1 MDVKQLFANEL
12 FKQLSEFLTLKE
24 IEELIEVPKN
34 PELGDLAFPCFTLA
48 KKLKQAPPLIASNL
62 AENFSRPYF
71 SKVSAVGPY
80 LNVFIERNHFSY
92 QVVQEV
98 LEKQENYGNADL
110 GLEKTIIVEFS
121 SPNIAKPFSMG
132 HLRSTVIGN
141 ALEKI
146 AKKLGFH
153 TVKINHLGDWGT
165 QFGKLITAYI
175 KWGDEEKVKANP
187 IEELLKLYTKFH
199 VEVESD
205 PTLDEDARQ
214 WFKKLEDGNE
224 QAQQLWTWFKEESLK
239 EFKKIYEL
247 LGIKFDS
254 WAGESFYSDKMNAVI
269 DELKEKG
276 LLEISDEAEVVNLS
290 EHNLPPCL
298 VKKSDGATLY
308 ATRDLAA
315 AFFRKKTYNFEK
327 ALYVVGHEQSVHFQ
341 QIKAVIHKMGY
352 EWAKDIHHIPF
363 GLYLQDGKKMST
375 RKGRV
380 ILLED
385 VLNEVIQL
393 AEKNIAEKNPNL
405 ATKKEVAK
413 IVGIGAVVIHDLKNF
428 RMNNI
433 EFSMEDM
440 LTFEGDTG
448 PYVQYT
454 FTRACS
460 ILRKSSALERKD
472 IEKENIV
479 IDDHSWEV
487 IKQLYVFPEKVI
499 QAYKEF
505 DPSII
510 AKYVLH
516 LARDFNKYYS
526 KVRILEENEGLIFRL
541 QMVKAV
547 TIVLEEGL
555 RLLGIQAPEQM

>member
-12 FKQLSEFLTLKE
+12 LNQLSEFLTLKE
-24 IEELIEVPKN
+24 IEQLIEVPKN

-48 KKLKQAPPLIASNL
+48 KKIKQAPPLIASHL
-62 AENFSRPYF
+62 AENFSSPYF

-92 QVVQEV
+92 QVVQDV
-98 LEKQENYGNADL
+98 LQKQGDYGNANL
-110 GLEKTIIVEFS
+110 GKEKTIIVEFS

-141 ALEKI
+141 ALQKISEKV
-146 AKKLGFH
+146 GYH

-175 KWGDEEKVKANP
+175 KWGDEEEVKANP
-187 IEELLKLYTKFH
+187 IEELFKLYTKFH
-199 VEVESD
+199 VEAEND
-205 PTLDEDARQ
+205 PTLEVEARQ
-214 WFKKLEDGNE
+214 WFKKLEDGDKH
-224 QAQQLWTWFKEESLK
+224 AHQLWKWFKEESLK

-247 LGIKFDS
+247 LGIEFDS
-254 WAGESFYSDKMNAVI
+254 WSGESFYSDKMDAI
-269 DELKEKG
+269 MDELKEKE
-276 LLEISDEAEVVNLS
+276 LLEISDEAEVVNLNES
-290 EHNLPPCL
+290 NLPPCL

-315 AFFRKKTYNFEK
+315 AFYRKNTYNFEK

-341 QIKAVIHKMGY
+341 QIKAVIQKMGY
-352 EWAKDIHHIPF
+352 NWAKDIHHIPF

-385 VLNEVIQL
+385 VLAEVIQL
-393 AEKNIAEKNPNL
+393 AENNIAEKNPNL
-405 ATKKEVAK
+405 TNKKEVAK
-413 IVGIGAVVIHDLKNF
+413 IVGIGAVVFHDLKNF

-448 PYVQYT
+448 PYIQYT
-454 FTRACS
+454 FARACS
-460 ILRKSSALERKD
+460 ILRKSSDLQ
-472 IEKENIV
+472 IEIGSEEIF
-479 IDDHSWEV
+479 IDDHCWEV
-487 IKQLYVFPEKVI
+487 VKQLYVFPEKVI
-499 QAYKEF
+499 HAYKEF

-510 AKYVLH
+510 AKYVLN
-516 LARDFNKYYS
+516 LAREFNKYYS
-526 KVRILEENEGLIFRL
+526 KVRILEENEGLPFRL
-541 QMVKAV
+541 QLVKSV